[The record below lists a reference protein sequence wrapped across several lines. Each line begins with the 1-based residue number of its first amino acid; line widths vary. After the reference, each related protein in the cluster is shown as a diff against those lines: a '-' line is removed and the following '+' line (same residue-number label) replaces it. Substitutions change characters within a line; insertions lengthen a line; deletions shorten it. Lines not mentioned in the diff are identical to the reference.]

1 MALFARLLRI
11 ADRTSSPQHVS
22 AHCDIPCGVYDP
34 EQARIEAESVFKII
48 GKYHESDD
56 EHFKA
61 RCIAVKEER
70 TELAKHHI
78 SVLWSDYFKPEH
90 VEQHPDLHETCWKAL
105 KQCSTVKRSLD
116 AADAQTLLDMIDKI
130 DEMWIS
136 TGGPGSTRKDGRP
149 GQ

>member
-1 MALFARLLRI
+1 MPIAARVLHLLDRVRPPALV
-11 ADRTSSPQHVS
+11 D

-48 GKYHESDD
+48 GKYHDSDD

-61 RCIAVKEER
+61 RCIGIKEER

-90 VEQHPDLHETCWKAL
+90 LEDYPDLHDVCWKAL

-130 DEMWIS
+130 EEMWKG
-136 TGGPGSTRKDGRP
+136 TGGLETTRKDGRP
-149 GQ
+149 

>member
-1 MALFARLLRI
+1 MSFVARIIRA
-11 ADRTSSPQHVS
+11 ADRILAPQLVS

-34 EQARIEAESVFKII
+34 EQARIEAESAFKII

-61 RCIAVKEER
+61 RCIAIKEAR
-70 TELAKHHI
+70 TDIAKHHI

-90 VEQHPDLHETCWKAL
+90 VEQFPDLHEVCWKAL

-116 AADAQTLLDMIDKI
+116 QEDAQTLLDMIDQI
-130 DEMWIS
+130 DTMWIE

-149 GQ
+149 SQ